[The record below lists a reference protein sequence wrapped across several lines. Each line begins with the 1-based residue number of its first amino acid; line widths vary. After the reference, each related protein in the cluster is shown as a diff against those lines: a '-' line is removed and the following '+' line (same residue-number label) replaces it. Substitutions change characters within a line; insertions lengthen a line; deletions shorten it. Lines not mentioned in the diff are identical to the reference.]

1 MLSLS
6 AAHGNAVAVSP
17 RYVKKREKDDNFLW
31 KFTLFQSLEVKQQN
45 TSKSTKRH
53 EWLLRHKFGLI
64 EPIMLWSREFMSH
77 CYDKVKTTFLLCSV
91 ARKLLKQKSISL
103 SHTDMSSFFCCV
115 NFANFVNLEV
125 LRIHGFLLVL
135 STHNT
140 TKNVFVCKQTLWE
153 TFSQIVRIWGTF
165 DFLHLISSAVRFFAR
180 NSRDYSIEN

>member
-17 RYVKKREKDDNFLW
+17 RYVKEREKDDSFLW
-31 KFTLFQSLEVKQQN
+31 KFTLFQSLEMKQQN
-45 TSKSTKRH
+45 TSKPTKRH

-64 EPIMLWSREFMSH
+64 EPLMLWSREFMSH

-91 ARKLLKQKSISL
+91 ARKLLKQK
-103 SHTDMSSFFCCV
+103 
-115 NFANFVNLEV
+115 V

-140 TKNVFVCKQTLWE
+140 TKNVFVCKQNLWE
-153 TFSQIVRIWGTF
+153 TFTLIVRIWGTF

-180 NSRDYSIEN
+180 NLRDYSIEN